1 MRALDHSGGPATRA
15 AEENERGVGLLGRIF
30 QFLIWLLLLSWVI
43 WLVRR
48 IFAAPKDSRNQQSQ
62 VPSGREPRRL
72 FRDPVC
78 GTHVS
83 PEISYSLEESGQVIH
98 FCSVACR
105 ERYQASQR
113 HAAGG
118 SA

>member
-1 MRALDHSGGPATRA
+1 MRALALSRGLAREA
-15 AEENERGVGLLGRIF
+15 AGEKERGVGFLGRVF
-30 QFLIWLLLLSWVI
+30 QFLIWLLLLSWLF

-48 IFAAPKDSRNQQSQ
+48 VFSGPKDSRSRPSQ
-62 VPSGREPRRL
+62 VPPGSEPKRL
-72 FRDPVC
+72 YRDPVC

-83 PEISYSLEESGQVIH
+83 PEISFSLEESGQVVH

-113 HAAGG
+113 RASGG
-118 SA
+118 RA